1 MPGLESQSKHQQ
13 GPSCLLTLNCT
24 PPPPHTHTPRAPA
37 RRWGAPR
44 SAGVRE
50 PEAAGDRGETRRKTV
65 PGPEQQGADLLPGA
79 RPLARSVSRLPG
91 GWTPRPDP
99 QSGPSS
105 ASHCPGRKTPPPSA
119 TEKGGALRKAAPT
132 HTPLD
137 ALRGHPGTCGLQ
149 KITRSRRNLPED
161 SDRGVCPST
170 DAQTDGQTDR
180 QRRTAEHRVDGLT
193 EAEDG

>member
-1 MPGLESQSKHQQ
+1 MSINVELHS
-13 GPSCLLTLNCT
+13 T
-24 PPPPHTHTPRAPA
+24 PPHTHTPRAPA

-119 TEKGGALRKAAPT
+119 TEKGGGLYGKQPPHT
-132 HTPLD
+132 H
-137 ALRGHPGTCGLQ
+137 RW
-149 KITRSRRNLPED
+149 TRSGDTPAPAACKRSHDLGEISQRTVTGACARQQTPRRT
-161 SDRGVCPST
+161 DR
-170 DAQTDGQTDR
+170 QTDR
-180 QRRTAEHRVDGLT
+180 GGPQST
-193 EAEDG
+193 EWTD